1 MLVFVC
7 VFLRTYLVGRQWVG
21 RGWAVRF
28 VCAPRWHRSGALT
41 VMYYIRIDLRQRGV
55 WGALTTNVGTRPS
68 TAKYAVVA
76 WKRASCRIG
85 THLSLAQL
93 AERETVVFT
102 AISRSSVRLREGR
115 LFWFRF
121 WFWSKLGPFFL
132 ERFWLV
138 GFWLVFGFGLGFG
151 FGFGFG

>member
-68 TAKYAVVA
+68 TAKYAVMER
-76 WKRASCRIG
+76 KRAFCRND

-115 LFWFRF
+115 FFVSILVWVKA
-121 WFWSKLGPFFL
+121 WPFF
-132 ERFWLV
+132 FGSV
-138 GFWLVFGFGLGFG
+138 FGWLVFGWFLVLV
-151 FGFGFG
+151 